1 MKKLVFSAIAVVA
14 VLSSACD
21 KTPKAILEASTE
33 SIGKHP
39 KKYIFQLL

>member
-33 SIGKHP
+33 SIEASWEE
-39 KKYIFQLL
+39 QDLS

>member
-1 MKKLVFSAIAVVA
+1 MKRTIYSAIAVVA

-33 SIGKHP
+33 
-39 KKYIFQLL
+39 